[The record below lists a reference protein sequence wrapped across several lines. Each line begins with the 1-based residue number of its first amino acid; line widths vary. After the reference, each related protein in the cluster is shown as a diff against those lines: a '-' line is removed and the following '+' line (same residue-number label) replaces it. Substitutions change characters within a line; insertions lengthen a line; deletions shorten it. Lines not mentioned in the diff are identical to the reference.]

1 MQSSV
6 PSLAELLNQL
16 FELRRHPSG
25 REYSVREV
33 AAAAKGE
40 VSRATIDAIRNGKN
54 SNPTRNTLIAL
65 CNFFEV
71 PSSYFFP
78 ELDTSAFR
86 PLPSPLER

>member
-1 MQSSV
+1 MRSSV
-6 PSLAELLNQL
+6 PSLADLLNQL
-16 FELRRHPSG
+16 FERRRHPSG

-54 SNPTRNTLIAL
+54 NNPTRNTLIAL

-78 ELDTSAFR
+78 ELDTAEFS
-86 PLPSPLER
+86 PLPSERE